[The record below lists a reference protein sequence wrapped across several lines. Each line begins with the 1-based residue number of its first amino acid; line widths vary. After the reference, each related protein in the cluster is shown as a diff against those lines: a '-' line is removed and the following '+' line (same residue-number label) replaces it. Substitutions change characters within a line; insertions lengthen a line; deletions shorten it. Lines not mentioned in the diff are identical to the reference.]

1 MASSSS
7 TIILGESIHFTNLDF
22 IAIEDGKLV
31 PSTGTLSNYN
41 PIPDTPNRRPLS
53 HRKWANRLQMKQAT
67 IATQLTA
74 QQAWLHQESIQ
85 PHVAWTPTPTE
96 S

>member
-31 PSTGTLSNYN
+31 SSTGTLSNYN
-41 PIPDTPNRRPLS
+41 PIPNTPDRRPLS
-53 HRKWANRLQMKQAT
+53 HRKWANRLRMKQAI
-67 IATQLTA
+67 IATQLAA
-74 QQAWLHQESIQ
+74 QQA
-85 PHVAWTPTPTE
+85 
-96 S
+96 